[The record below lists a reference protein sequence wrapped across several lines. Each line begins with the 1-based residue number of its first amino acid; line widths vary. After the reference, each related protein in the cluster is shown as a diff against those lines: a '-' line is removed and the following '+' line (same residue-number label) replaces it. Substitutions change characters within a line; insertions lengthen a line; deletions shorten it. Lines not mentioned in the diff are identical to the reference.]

1 MEDSKILDLFFARNE
16 DAIGQTDKAYGR
28 RLHALAM
35 GIVKNDQDAEERVSD
50 TYLRAW
56 NTIPPQKPKYF
67 FAYLARICRNLAI
80 DKVNWNSAAKR
91 KAQVVALTEEMEMCI
106 PDTKRDRELESR
118 ELGRILDSFLRTLT
132 PGNQMIFLRR
142 FWYADTIGEIA
153 ARYHLSESAVQMR
166 LSRTKNKLGTYLEKE
181 GINV

>member
-35 GIVKNDQDAEERVSD
+35 GIVKNNQDAEESVSD

>member
-1 MEDSKILDLFFARNE
+1 MEDSKILELFFARNE
-16 DAIGQTDKAYGR
+16 DAIRCTDQIYGR
-28 RLHALAM
+28 RLHALAVD
-35 GIVKNDQDAEERVSD
+35 IVKNDQDAEESVSD

-80 DKVNWNSAAKR
+80 DKLNWGNAVKR
-91 KAQVVALTEEMEMCI
+91 KAEVVALTEEMEMCI
-106 PDTKRDRELESR
+106 PDTKRDRELEAR
-118 ELGRILDSFLRTLT
+118 ELGRLLDQFLRSLT

-153 ARYHLSESAVQMR
+153 ARYELSESAVQMR
-166 LSRTKNKLGTYLEKE
+166 LSRTKTKLCTYLEKE
-181 GINV
+181 GIHV

>member
-35 GIVKNDQDAEERVSD
+35 GIVKNDQDAEESVSD